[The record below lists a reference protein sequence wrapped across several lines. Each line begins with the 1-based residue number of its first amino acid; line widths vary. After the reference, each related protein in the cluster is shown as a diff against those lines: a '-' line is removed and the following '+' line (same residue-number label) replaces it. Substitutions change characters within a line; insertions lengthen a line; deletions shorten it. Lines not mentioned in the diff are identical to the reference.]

1 VTAVSKVKPQVID
14 DEEHERVHDRV
25 AAVDV
30 AKDAGVVCTRTP
42 HPSRPRARQ
51 SAIWTVKA
59 RMGMVRALGRQLTN
73 DGIEMVTLESTSDYW
88 RIWFFVLEAC
98 GLAVQLVNASQARS
112 LPGRPKTDKLGAQWL
127 ARLTEM
133 GLLRA
138 SFVPPRAIRALR
150 DYTRARARL
159 TQERTR
165 CWQRLE
171 KLLESALVKLSSVAS
186 KLTTVSAQDM
196 VKAMIAGQRDPKVL
210 AALARPGMKAKHDEL
225 VEALDGMFDDHHG
238 ELAGLL
244 LDQIAVLDG
253 KISQLNARIEQMVAA
268 IPAAWGINADGTTG
282 PEAGTGPDAAVLPAA
297 ARLAEIPGVSPMLAR
312 AIIAEVGLDMA
323 RFPTAGHL
331 VSWAGL
337 CPSARQSGTRTR
349 AGKKGQGNGYLRG
362 SLGQA
367 AIGAAR
373 TATFPGE
380 RYHRIARRRGK
391 AKAQV
396 AVARS
401 ILVIIWHLLS
411 YPEARF
417 TDLGP
422 GYYQARLDI
431 GRKLR
436 NHIRQIQALG
446 FDVTIAKTN

>member
-1 VTAVSKVKPQVID
+1 VTAVSKVRPQVID

-30 AKDAGVVCTRTP
+30 AKDAGVVCTRMP
-42 HPSRPRARQ
+42 HRSRPGARQ

-59 RMGMVRALGRQLTN
+59 RMGAIRTLGRQLKA

-98 GLAVQLVNASQARS
+98 GLAVQLVNASQAKS
-112 LPGRPKTDKLGAQWL
+112 LPGRPKTDKLDAQWL

-138 SFVPPRAIRALR
+138 SFVPPKAVRDLR

-196 VKAMIAGQRDPKVL
+196 IKAMIAGQRDPKVL
-210 AALARPGMKAKHDEL
+210 AALARTGMKARHDEL

-238 ELAGLL
+238 ELAALL

-253 KISQLNARIEQMVAA
+253 KISQLNARIEQMVAV

-282 PEAGTGPDAAVLPAA
+282 PEAGTGPDAAVLPVA

-312 AIIAEVGLDMA
+312 AIIAETGLDMA

-349 AGKKGQGNGYLRG
+349 AGKKGQGNGYLRA

-411 YPEARF
+411 NPEARY

-422 GYYQARLDI
+422 GYYQGRLDI

-446 FDVTIAKTN
+446 FDVTIAKTD